1 MGNKR
6 NISFADPFFLLQAHS
21 VFITII
27 TLILAK
33 HSYTWCSDKSVI
45 TQGHHLH
52 HIKVSCLGT
61 NDYKK
66 KQVMICFTIH
76 STHTF
81 KRHFCFRYWCQLGG
95 ECFSNLCP
103 LTVWRPVCVCV
114 CVSTQVG
121 SVLTHWKCFSWHVV
135 THLSGVY
142 QRNSALKSV
151 LQQIYKWQ
159 FDSWNESEF
168 ACWSTT
174 SKS

>member
-81 KRHFCFRYWCQLGG
+81 KRRFCFRYWCQLGG

-114 CVSTQVG
+114 CQHTG
-121 SVLTHWKCFSWHVV
+121 WKCAD
-135 THLSGVY
+135 T
-142 QRNSALKSV
+142 LKMFFLARRHTLIRSLPKKFCSEICPSTD
-151 LQQIYKWQ
+151 LQMTVWFMEWKRVCMLKHYK
-159 FDSWNESEF
+159 
-168 ACWSTT
+168 
-174 SKS
+174 

>member
-6 NISFADPFFLLQAHS
+6 NISFADPFFSLQAHS

-33 HSYTWCSDKSVI
+33 HSYPWCSDKSVI

-52 HIKVSCLGT
+52 HIKVSCLRT

-81 KRHFCFRYWCQLGG
+81 KRRFCFRYWCKLGG
-95 ECFSNLCP
+95 ECFFNLCP

-114 CVSTQVG
+114 CVRACVSAHRLEVCWHTENVFLGTLSHTYQESTREI
-121 SVLTHWKCFSWHVV
+121 LLWN
-135 THLSGVY
+135 LSFN
-142 QRNSALKSV
+142 R
-151 LQQIYKWQ
+151 
-159 FDSWNESEF
+159 F
-168 ACWSTT
+168 
-174 SKS
+174 